1 MKTLSIIF
9 VLATSMLIAC
19 QNSSSA
25 KVDENK
31 QVTDSSSLTTDT
43 IPDQNS
49 HSVSAQN
56 PIIKDVL
63 DHYLELKNA
72 LTADGTKEAASAG
85 EKMFQALSA
94 LPTSS
99 LTADQQ
105 KEVKEIVDD
114 AKEHAE
120 HIGQNAG
127 NIKHQREHFQE
138 LSTDMYDLL
147 KLVGTSQK
155 VYKDSCPMVKAIW
168 ISEKEEIV
176 NPYYG
181 KKMLTCGKIQ
191 ETIEQ

>member
-1 MKTLSIIF
+1 MKKLSVIF

-25 KVDENK
+25 KIDEKK
-31 QVTDSSSLTTDT
+31 QATDSTSLATDS
-43 IPDQNS
+43 IPDQNVN
-49 HSVSAQN
+49 SVSEQT

-72 LTADGTKEAASAG
+72 LTSDGTKEAASAG

-99 LTADQQ
+99 LTADEQ

-120 HIGQNAG
+120 HIGENAG

-138 LSTDMYDLL
+138 LSTEMYDLL
-147 KLVGTSQK
+147 KLLGTSQK

-181 KKMLTCGKIQ
+181 KKMLTCGTIQ
-191 ETIEQ
+191 ETIER